1 MRAERN
7 VSAWGYSPQEIEH
20 RVDVA
25 RLRCALK
32 PQVKNKAPGR
42 KDFPNVVGQRS
53 KKQAVSETG
62 WIAYF
67 DDRGAIGERL
77 AGPPRWNEIFLPNN
91 ARRWRLEKRLR
102 VPEGIQDGD
111 GVVRRRGTENRI

>member
-7 VSAWGYSPQEIEH
+7 VSAWGYAPQEIEH

-25 RLRCALK
+25 HARCPLK
-32 PQVKNKAPGR
+32 AQVKNQPPGR
-42 KDFPNVVGQRS
+42 KNFPNVVRQRS

-77 AGPPRWNEIFLPNN
+77 TGPPSWNEIVLSNN
-91 ARRWRLEKRLR
+91 ACGWRLEKRLR
-102 VPEGIQDGD
+102 VPEGIQDRD